1 MKSKMTIF
9 IAALFLC
16 VCNLSSIAQTT
27 IPKGKVQLIEFTNA
41 NAKFTVPE
49 GKTWYIYGV
58 FGSGKLNIY
67 MKSLNGTE
75 LTDLPTQILGSN
87 LGTIITKIFPQN
99 TNFELIILTFNE
111 VQNKYILS
119 ENKAWINYVEV
130 DN

>member
-9 IAALFLC
+9 IAALFISTWS
-16 VCNLSSIAQTT
+16 LSGNAQTT
-27 IPKGKVQLIEFTNA
+27 VPKGKVQLIEFTNTT
-41 NAKFTVPE
+41 AKLKVPE

-58 FGSGKLNIY
+58 FGSGLDIY

-75 LTDLPTQILGSN
+75 LTDLPTQKLGSH
-87 LGTIITKIFPQN
+87 LGTNILKIFPQN
-99 TNFELIILTFNE
+99 TNFELIILTLNE
-111 VQNKYILS
+111 DTNKYILS